1 MSTSIDNNA
10 TTNESK
16 TLSDYNLAKDV
27 KKLNP
32 KVIGMKKAI
41 QKALPHLTLV
51 LVIAAICAIL
61 EGYMSFTMMNAI
73 DAVNLKD
80 MLVFKQEAVKL
91 LIIAV
96 AMIPATILLAYSRGV
111 YKRRAIVSA
120 KVNFLRRVF
129 LKNINEYQKDNT
141 SKYVSTL
148 TNDVNTIETNYIDG
162 LYGIIVGSV
171 NFFAALIVIGI
182 ASPISLIFG
191 ITVGVINAL
200 ISVFTSKPLQKHQT
214 QRSHLYE
221 GYTTYIKEV
230 LSAFHIIK
238 ANNLGDKVKGD
249 FHTKSHAIQHK
260 GFIIDKV
267 STLIF
272 AAQQLT
278 GSLSFIGLLGVISV
292 FAIRG
297 NLTFGAVILVVTN
310 IGKMMQPLFE
320 VGEWMPKLFATK
332 KLFKK
337 IDDTLENQDNYEET
351 VSIDRLKDQI
361 TFENVSFS
369 YDETPVLRDLRLE
382 LKKGGK
388 YLVVGP
394 SGGGK
399 STLLKLLRKHHIP
412 CKGKIMIDGI
422 DLLDITKDSYF
433 HNISNIE
440 QQVFLFE
447 DTVKNNICLYKDYT
461 DNEIEEAIRKAGLLD
476 FIEGLPNGLESIIY
490 DNGKN
495 ISGGEK
501 SRIAIARGLLQKAD
515 IIFLDEA
522 FASLDSKI
530 ASEIEK
536 TILGLGNITVI
547 NVSHVIFEENKCKYD
562 DVYMV
567 KNKGVVSVLGS

>member
-1 MSTSIDNNA
+1 MSTSIDNNR

-16 TLSDYNLAKDV
+16 SLPDYMLAKNT

-32 KVIGMKKAI
+32 SSIGMKKAI
-41 QKALPHLTLV
+41 LKALPHLTLV

-61 EGYMSFTMMNAI
+61 EGYMSFAMMNTI
-73 DAVNLKD
+73 DAVTAKN
-80 MLVFKQEAVKL
+80 MVVFKQQAVNL

-96 AMIPATILLAYSRGV
+96 ALIPATILLAYSRGV
-111 YKRRAIVSA
+111 YKRKAIVSA

-129 LKNINEYQKDNT
+129 FKNINEYQKDNT
-141 SKYVSTL
+141 SKYISTL
-148 TNDVNTIETNYIDG
+148 TNDVNTIENNYIDA

-171 NFFAALIVIGI
+171 NFLAALIVIGI
-182 ASPISLIFG
+182 ASPIALVFG
-191 ITVGVINAL
+191 IAVGVINAM
-200 ISVFTSKPLQKHQT
+200 ISAFASKPLQKHQT
-214 QRSHLYE
+214 QRSNLYE
-221 GYTTYIKEV
+221 DYTTYIKEV

-238 ANNLGDKVKGD
+238 SNNIGDKVKGD

-297 NLTFGAVILVVTN
+297 DLTFGAVILVVNN

-337 IDDTLENQDNYEET
+337 IDKTLENQDNYEET
-351 VSIDRLKDQI
+351 VSIDKLKERI

-388 YLVVGP
+388 YLVIGP

-399 STLLKLLRKHHIP
+399 STLLKLLRKHHVP
-412 CKGKIMIDGI
+412 SEGKIMIDGI
-422 DLLDITKDSYF
+422 NLLDVTKDSYF

-447 DTVKNNICLYKDYT
+447 DTVRNNICLYKDYT
-461 DNEIEEAIRKAGLLD
+461 DNEIEEAICKAGLSD
-476 FIEGLPNGLESIIY
+476 FVEGLTNGLESIIY

-536 TILGLGNITVI
+536 TILGLESITVI
-547 NVSHVIFEENKCKYD
+547 NVSHVIFEENRYKYD
-562 DVYMV
+562 NVYMV
-567 KNKGVVSVLGS
+567 RNKSIVSVLGS